1 MLNRHPGH
9 AVVHLG
15 ATSRVLAARTSIMF
29 LDVAKVLITG
39 MSGTGKSTA
48 LGELARRGHR
58 VVDLDEVGYTVDVPL
73 PNGSGVEQLWREDL
87 VTALLMQEVTGS
99 LFVAGCASNQGS
111 FYDRFDAVVLLSVPR
126 EILLERVESRTT
138 NRFGKT
144 LAERQRLLHDFEAVE
159 PLLRATATA
168 EFDTSSVP
176 VPAAVDSIEALAERV
191 DSGAVESRD
200 RHC

>member
-1 MLNRHPGH
+1 
-9 AVVHLG
+9 
-15 ATSRVLAARTSIMF
+15 MF

-48 LGELARRGHR
+48 LRELARRGRR
-58 VVDLDEVGYTVDVPL
+58 VVDLDEAGYTVDVPL
-73 PNGSGVEQLWREDL
+73 VNACGVEQVWREDL
-87 VTALLMQEVTGS
+87 VTALLAQEVKES

-126 EILLERVESRTT
+126 EVLLERVGSRTT
-138 NRFGKT
+138 NPFGKT
-144 LAERQRLLHDFEAVE
+144 LAERQRILHDFEAVE
-159 PLLRATATA
+159 PLLRARATA
-168 EFDTSSVP
+168 EVDTSSVL
-176 VPAAVDSIEALAERV
+176 VPAVVDSIEALAARA